1 MSFLLEG
8 LVAIFRISTPLA
20 LGTSGGVV
28 TQRVGVLNLGIEGT
42 MFAGAFFG
50 FYAAYHTDSR
60 WIGLAVAIVA
70 GAAAGALLGL
80 LVVTL
85 GVNQYMAGL
94 GLTIFLIGLSEFVF
108 NAGHK
113 NVQMLKVETFGE
125 IKPFGFGGIAAQY
138 GMTYATLL
146 IIIPGLWWMLQK
158 TSFGSAITAVGKN
171 PEAADIAGINV
182 DRTRYL
188 ALMLGGM
195 LMASGG
201 AFLTLATPGS
211 FTIDVIA
218 GRGWVCLAIVIFGRR
233 GVFRALLCGLFIVF
247 IYTLQTTRLFAVRH
261 GVPFELLWVLPYLVT
276 IAALVM
282 SGRNPKYPGAYLKP
296 DRRSELKLEQ

>member
-1 MSFLLEG
+1 M
-8 LVAIFRISTPLA
+8 AILRVSTPLA
-20 LGTSGGVV
+20 LGASGGVV

-50 FYAAYHTDSR
+50 FYAAYHTDSL
-60 WIGLAVAIVA
+60 WIGLAVAIFA
-70 GAAAGALLGL
+70 GVAAGALLGL

-94 GLTIFLIGLSEFVF
+94 GLTIFLIGLSEFVYD
-108 NAGHK
+108 AGHK
-113 NVQMLKVETFGE
+113 NVQMLKVETFGK
-125 IKPFGFGGIAAQY
+125 IKPFGLGGIAAQY

-146 IIIPGLWWMLQK
+146 IVIPGLWWMLQK
-158 TSFGSAITAVGKN
+158 TSFGSAITAVGEN

-182 DRTRYL
+182 KRTRYL

-201 AFLTLATPGS
+201 AFLTLASVGS
-211 FTIDVIA
+211 FTIDIIA
-218 GRGWVCLAIVIFGRR
+218 GRGWACLALVIFGRR
-233 GVFRALLCGLFIVF
+233 GVFRSLLGGLFFVF
-247 IYTLQTTRLFAVRH
+247 VYTVQLTRFFAVRH

-282 SGRNPKYPGAYLKP
+282 SRRNPKHLGT
-296 DRRSELKLEQ
+296 